1 MQNFAYDNN
10 VKSEPYSLAT
20 DDKALKYKRTA
31 IQDTNTKIINSTMNY
46 STFEREKEVVQCVK
60 SKT

>member
-31 IQDTNTKIINSTMNY
+31 IQDTNTKNNKLNNELFYFWTRKRSSPKCEI
-46 STFEREKEVVQCVK
+46 
-60 SKT
+60 